1 MRKYNRVLVKLSGE
15 SLMGPKDFGIDME
28 SLKGYASQIKELT
41 DEGVE
46 VGIVIGGGN
55 IFRGLEGAEKGFDRV
70 KGDQMGMLAT
80 VINGMSLQSSLENMD
95 VKARVY
101 TAVRMEPYAEYYVKE
116 RAIEA
121 LDDGV
126 VTIFTGGTGNPY
138 FTTDSAAA
146 LRALEINA
154 DVLLKGTRVDG
165 VFSRDP
171 EKHPDAK
178 KFDTITYNEAI
189 EKQLNVMDMTA
200 FALCRDNDLPI
211 VVFNVNK
218 PDQMKKAI
226 YEDQVGTLVHK

>member
-1 MRKYNRVLVKLSGE
+1 MRKYDRVLVKLSGE
-15 SLMGPKDFGIDME
+15 SLMGSKDFGIDME
-28 SLKGYASQIKELT
+28 TLKGYASQLKELA

-46 VGIVIGGGN
+46 MGIVIGGGN
-55 IFRGLEGAEKGFDRV
+55 IFRGLEGVGKGFDRV

-80 VINGMSLQSSLENMD
+80 VINGMSLQSSLENMG
-95 VKARVY
+95 VKAKVY
-101 TAVRMEPYAEYYVKE
+101 TAVKLEPYAEYYVRE
-116 RAIEA
+116 RAIES
-121 LDDGV
+121 LKEGYV
-126 VTIFTGGTGNPY
+126 NIFTGGTGNPY

-165 VFSRDP
+165 VFSEDP
-171 EKHPDAK
+171 EKHPDARK
-178 KFDTITYNEAI
+178 YESITYNEAI

-226 YEDQVGTLVHK
+226 HEDHVGTLVHR

>member
-15 SLMGPKDFGIDME
+15 SLMGTKDFGIDME
-28 SLKGYASQIKELT
+28 SLEGYALQIKELA

-46 VGIVIGGGN
+46 MGIVIGGGN
-55 IFRGLEGAEKGFDRV
+55 IFRGLEGVGKGFDRV

-80 VINGMSLQSSLENMD
+80 VINGMSLQSSLENMG

-101 TAVRMEPYAEYYVKE
+101 TAVRMEPYAEYYVRE

-211 VVFNVNK
+211 VVFNVSK

-226 YEDQVGTLVHK
+226 SEDQIGTLVHK

>member
-1 MRKYNRVLVKLSGE
+1 MRKYDRVLVKLSGE
-15 SLMGPKDFGIDME
+15 SLMGSKDFGIDME
-28 SLKGYASQIKELT
+28 TLKGYASQLKELA

-46 VGIVIGGGN
+46 MGIVIGGGN
-55 IFRGLEGAEKGFDRV
+55 IFRGLEGVGKGFDRV

-80 VINGMSLQSSLENMD
+80 VINGMSLQSSLENMG

-101 TAVRMEPYAEYYVKE
+101 TAVKLEPYAEYYVRE
-116 RAIEA
+116 RAIES
-121 LDDGV
+121 LKEGYV
-126 VTIFTGGTGNPY
+126 NIFTGGTGNPY

-165 VFSRDP
+165 VFSEDP
-171 EKHPDAK
+171 EKHPDARK
-178 KFDTITYNEAI
+178 YESITYNEAI

-226 YEDQVGTLVHK
+226 HEDHVGTLVHR

>member
-1 MRKYNRVLVKLSGE
+1 MRKYDRVLVKLSGE
-15 SLMGPKDFGIDME
+15 SLMGSKDFGIDME
-28 SLKGYASQIKELT
+28 TLKGYASQLKELA

-46 VGIVIGGGN
+46 MGIVIGGGN
-55 IFRGLEGAEKGFDRV
+55 IFRGLEGVGKGFDRV

-80 VINGMSLQSSLENMD
+80 VINGMSLQSSLENMGM
-95 VKARVY
+95 KAKVY
-101 TAVRMEPYAEYYVKE
+101 TAVKLEPYAEYYVRE
-116 RAIEA
+116 RAIES
-121 LDDGV
+121 LKEGYV
-126 VTIFTGGTGNPY
+126 NIFTGGTGNPY

-165 VFSRDP
+165 VFSEDP
-171 EKHPDAK
+171 EKHPDARK
-178 KFDTITYNEAI
+178 YESITYNEAI

-226 YEDQVGTLVHK
+226 HEDHVGTLVHR

>member
-1 MRKYNRVLVKLSGE
+1 MRKYDRVLVKLSGE
-15 SLMGPKDFGIDME
+15 SLMGSKDFGIDME
-28 SLKGYASQIKELT
+28 TLKGYASQLKELA

-46 VGIVIGGGN
+46 MGIVIGGGN
-55 IFRGLEGAEKGFDRV
+55 IFRGLEGVGKGFDRV

-80 VINGMSLQSSLENMD
+80 VINGMSLQSSLENMG

-101 TAVRMEPYAEYYVKE
+101 TAVKLEPYAEYYVRE
-116 RAIEA
+116 RAIES
-121 LDDGV
+121 LKEGYV
-126 VTIFTGGTGNPY
+126 NIFTGGTGNPY

-165 VFSRDP
+165 VFSEDP
-171 EKHPDAK
+171 EKYPDARK
-178 KFDTITYNEAI
+178 YESITYNEAI

-226 YEDQVGTLVHK
+226 HEDHVGTLVHR

>member
-116 RAIEA
+116 HAIEA

>member
-1 MRKYNRVLVKLSGE
+1 MRKYNRVLLKLSGE
-15 SLMGPKDFGIDME
+15 SLMGTKDFGIDID
-28 SLKGYASQIKELT
+28 SLKGYASQIKELAG
-41 DEGVE
+41 EGVE

-55 IFRGLEGAEKGFDRV
+55 IFRGLEGAGKGFDRV

-80 VINGMSLQSSLENMD
+80 VINGMSLQSSLENMG

-101 TAVRMEPYAEYYVKE
+101 TAVKMEPFAEYYVKE
-116 RAIEA
+116 RAIES
-121 LDDGV
+121 LKEGYV
-126 VTIFTGGTGNPY
+126 NIFTGGTGNPY

-165 VFSRDP
+165 VFSKDP
-171 EKHPDAK
+171 EKHPEAR
-178 KFDTITYNEAI
+178 KFDSITYNEAI
-189 EKQLNVMDMTA
+189 EKRLNVMDMTA

-211 VVFNVNK
+211 VVFNINK

-226 YEDQVGTLVHK
+226 YEDHVGTLVHG

>member
-1 MRKYNRVLVKLSGE
+1 MRKYDRVLVKLSGE
-15 SLMGPKDFGIDME
+15 SLMGSKDFGIDME
-28 SLKGYASQIKELT
+28 SLKGYASQLKELA

-46 VGIVIGGGN
+46 MGIVIGGGN
-55 IFRGLEGAEKGFDRV
+55 IFRGLEGVGKGFDRV

-80 VINGMSLQSSLENMD
+80 VINGMSLQSSLENMG

-101 TAVRMEPYAEYYVKE
+101 TAVKIEPYAEYYVKE
-116 RAIEA
+116 RAIES
-121 LDDGV
+121 LNEGYV
-126 VTIFTGGTGNPY
+126 NIFTGGTGNPY

-165 VFSRDP
+165 VFSEDP
-171 EKHPDAK
+171 EKHPDAR
-178 KFDTITYNEAI
+178 KFDSITFNEAI

-226 YEDQVGTLVHK
+226 YEDHVGTLVHK

>member
-55 IFRGLEGAEKGFDRV
+55 IFRGLEGAGKGFDRV

-80 VINGMSLQSSLENMD
+80 VINGMSLQSSIENMD